1 MNIDV
6 STLCKQGGRE
16 YNQDYVSTFFD
27 TDGGCFVLCDGLGGY
42 SGSENASKIAARSII
57 KQFKD
62 KPVLQ
67 EKALEKYITHAH
79 KQIIEFK
86 KYNPQNGSICT
97 TVTSVLTD
105 FESVIVGHVGDSR
118 IYYFSGDQIL
128 YQSVDHSLS
137 QLAVEI
143 GDITVDQIREHPD
156 RNILLKVVGSK
167 KAVEPTV
174 IKLDHKVKP
183 GDRILL
189 MTDGFWEYVHENEMI
204 EDMKKSENPK
214 EWIDKME
221 RRLLKRVEYG
231 NDNYSAVAVFLD

>member
-42 SGSENASKIAARSII
+42 SGSENASKIASRSII

-62 KPVLQ
+62 KPELK
-67 EKALEKYITHAH
+67 EKALEKYIVHAH

-97 TVTSVLTD
+97 TVTSVLTNFD
-105 FESVIVGHVGDSR
+105 EVVVGHVGDSR
-118 IYYFSGDQIL
+118 IYYFSDDKIL

-204 EDMKKSENPK
+204 EDMKKAENPK

-221 RRLLKRVEYG
+221 KRLLKRVDSG